1 MTGISSHFI
10 LYIDLY
16 VYLVYFG
23 NVSFSY
29 LHVSKQSRKKQLS
42 LHFISSAGVMSLKA
56 IGTTCPCNET
66 LLHPTL
72 YSKTGV
78 YRGIHFLPIFN
89 LKHRLWVLVRTACEA
104 DLTCTNNLCF
114 EQKYENNKKN
124 QLKIVIFTDRMDMW
138 FWTVMTS
145 I

>member
-1 MTGISSHFI
+1 
-10 LYIDLY
+10 
-16 VYLVYFG
+16 
-23 NVSFSY
+23 
-29 LHVSKQSRKKQLS
+29 
-42 LHFISSAGVMSLKA
+42 MSLKA

-104 DLTCTNNLCF
+104 VLTCTNNLCF
-114 EQKYENNKKN
+114 EQKYENNKKSAEN
-124 QLKIVIFTDRMDMW
+124 CHFYRPHGHVVLDCDDVNM
-138 FWTVMTS
+138 S
-145 I
+145 